1 MEFKQLQHFTKIADA
16 GSLTRAATTLGVTQA
31 ALSRQM
37 ALLEAELDVE
47 LFRRNGRGVVLT
59 EAGAR
64 LQEHAHLILRQVAQ
78 ARRAVKGGRGPILGT
93 LALGLPP
100 SLARA
105 MSVPLIEAFQ
115 ASLPEASMRS
125 VDGLSANLLQLVAS
139 GRLDCAVVYDPAP
152 RVELAYVPLASETLY
167 LVTATAAQPS
177 GMPLSAA
184 VSIEEISQMPLVIAG
199 AHNAIHA
206 VLASALDAVGKTA
219 RVAHEIANLNAILD
233 LVRRGHGASVI
244 PLSGLHSCIDD
255 PALTLH
261 RIHKPALQCTLC
273 VALPA
278 DRQADPLIDA
288 TLTLLREVIPRQLQA
303 FHTDVEDAIDRRHAH
318 VS

>member
-37 ALLEAELDVE
+37 SLLEAELEIE

-59 EAGAR
+59 DAGVR

-78 ARRAVKGGRGPILGT
+78 ARRAVQGGQGPILGT

-125 VDGLSANLLQLVAS
+125 VDGLSVNLLQLVAS

-152 RVELAYVPLASETLY
+152 RAELAYVPLASEALY
-167 LVTATAAQPS
+167 LVTATGASSAAS
-177 GMPLSAA
+177 LRAA
-184 VSIEEISQMPLVIAG
+184 VSIEEIAEIPLVIAG

-206 VLASALDAVGKTA
+206 VLESALATLGRTA
-219 RVAHEIANLNAILD
+219 RIAHEIANLNAILD

-244 PLSGLHSCIDD
+244 PLSGLHSCIGD
-255 PALTLH
+255 PGLTLH
-261 RIHKPALQCTLC
+261 RIHKPSMQCTLC

-278 DRQADPLIDA
+278 ENQADPLIDA
-288 TLTLLREVIPRQLQA
+288 TMALLRKVIPEQLKV
-303 FHTDVEDAIDRRHAH
+303 FHADVEDAIGRRHGRA
-318 VS
+318 S